1 MKEKT
6 LTVCL
11 SLILLLI
18 SAAFAYLTDI
28 IPYKY
33 GTLSLI
39 TVMICVT
46 TGLGGVIFLAISIYE
61 LYMYKGK
68 DE

>member
-1 MKEKT
+1 MKDKT

-18 SAAFAYLTDI
+18 SAPFAYLTDI
-28 IPYKY
+28 IPYEY
-33 GTLSLI
+33 GTLSLM
-39 TVMICVT
+39 TCMICVT

-68 DE
+68 EK